1 MKRHTSPT
9 LRKFARSRKLKL
21 SWRIVDREGIE
32 PELRGAYRVIKVGRA
47 CPIVISDARHDLPLG
62 VLGDLGCV
70 EMEEWLRRVQ
80 DENLLIAFVP
90 RHLEQLLSEAGFPLS
105 TAGSAFDDRMLE
117 INGLKLYQVVDSGR
131 RYLLY
136 PDESSIPTM
145 VEMLAWIGD
154 GQPDPRS

>member
-1 MKRHTSPT
+1 MSTLSRSHQRVKANRACRYLNRDNPGTRLAGMKRHTSPT

-117 INGLKLYQVVDSGR
+117 INGLKL
-131 RYLLY
+131 
-136 PDESSIPTM
+136 
-145 VEMLAWIGD
+145 
-154 GQPDPRS
+154 